1 MSLQK
6 ILKACAFA
14 VAIALGSV
22 VLPLRSVAS
31 SIASGLGMPAF
42 AEPLSPAGEARR

>member
-1 MSLQK
+1 MSESERRRLTFVLLGTSLPVA
-6 ILKACAFA
+6 IA

-31 SIASGLGMPAF
+31 SIASGLGMP
-42 AEPLSPAGEARR
+42 